1 MFGGCMAKSNKKSTS
16 TVAQV
21 SKEERTAALKR
32 AMEAIEKNFGAGSL
46 VRLGDKPVKNV
57 EVIPSGVMSLDA
69 ALGAGGY
76 PRGRIIEI
84 FGHESSGK
92 TTVTL
97 QAIAACQK
105 NGGIAAFI
113 DAEHALDPAYARNI
127 GVDIDN
133 LLVSQPDNGEQALD
147 IAEAIVRSGA
157 VDLIVIDSV
166 AALVPKSEIEGTV
179 GDVGVGVQARMMSK
193 ALRKLTSVIAKSNC
207 VCIFINQLRNTINS
221 YGAGAGGGT
230 TTTGGRA
237 LKFYSSVR
245 LDVKK
250 TDVVRGSG
258 QEKDSIIGITV
269 NVKIVKNKV
278 APPFGSTSFNIYFGR
293 GVDHVVN
300 VITVATDMNILR
312 RTGAWYSY
320 EGKNIGQGL
329 EKTTEY
335 LRENEEL
342 FKEIEQKVRQA
353 LNPAS
358 SDSESSNSDSG
369 NDSETNL
376 KKNDNAKPESETE
389 VDSLDDI
396 DDADDIF
403 DDILGLDDL

>member
-1 MFGGCMAKSNKKSTS
+1 MAKSSKKTTAS
-16 TVAQV
+16 VVQV

-32 AMEAIEKNFGAGSL
+32 AMEAIEKNFGSGSL

-97 QAIAACQK
+97 QAIAACQQ

-113 DAEHALDPAYARNI
+113 DAEHALDPTYAKNI

-193 ALRKLTSVIAKSNC
+193 ALRKLTSVISKSNS

-269 NVKIVKNKV
+269 NVKVVKNKV

-312 RTGAWYSY
+312 RTGSWYSY
-320 EGKNIGQGL
+320 DGKNIGQGL

-335 LRENEEL
+335 LRENKEL
-342 FKEIEQKVRQA
+342 FDEIEKKVRLA
-353 LNPAS
+353 LNPAES
-358 SDSESSNSDSG
+358 IRDAKDDIKKISDNEGIIENKNNDLDMDLDIDIDSDDVSDS
-369 NDSETNL
+369 
-376 KKNDNAKPESETE
+376 
-389 VDSLDDI
+389 
-396 DDADDIF
+396 DDIF